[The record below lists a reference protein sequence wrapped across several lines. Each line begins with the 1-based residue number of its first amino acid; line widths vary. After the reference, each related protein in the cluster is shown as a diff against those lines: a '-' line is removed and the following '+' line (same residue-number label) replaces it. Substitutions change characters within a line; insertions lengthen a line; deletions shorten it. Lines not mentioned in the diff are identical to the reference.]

1 MHPDKEIVATG
12 QVGKMPIIQVWSTET
27 MQTLVTLRGF
37 HEMGIAAVTFNK
49 DGSKIASV
57 GLDLDHSVAIWDWRR
72 GARLATAPGHTE
84 KIFEV
89 GRYSSCCCCYYYYY
103 YYYYYCCC
111 Y

>member
-1 MHPDKEIVATG
+1 
-12 QVGKMPIIQVWSTET
+12 MPIIQVWSTET

-37 HEMGIAAVTFNK
+37 HEMGIATVAFSK

-89 GRYSSCCCCYYYYY
+89 
-103 YYYYYCCC
+103 
-111 Y
+111 